1 MENEVEEMLRCILLP
16 SHLEVAELQSLKVTP
31 RELRQ
36 EVETEL
42 DRLHLFHHE
51 LDNLERIA
59 LLMDLLDHQGL
70 LDQDRMDELY
80 QFMLKRVPFLPKF
93 ALKNSRIVDV

>member
-42 DRLHLFHHE
+42 D
-51 LDNLERIA
+51 
-59 LLMDLLDHQGL
+59 
-70 LDQDRMDELY
+70 
-80 QFMLKRVPFLPKF
+80 
-93 ALKNSRIVDV
+93 

>member
-16 SHLEVAELQSLKVTP
+16 GHLEVAKLQPLKVTP

-42 DRLHLFHHE
+42 D
-51 LDNLERIA
+51 
-59 LLMDLLDHQGL
+59 
-70 LDQDRMDELY
+70 
-80 QFMLKRVPFLPKF
+80 
-93 ALKNSRIVDV
+93 